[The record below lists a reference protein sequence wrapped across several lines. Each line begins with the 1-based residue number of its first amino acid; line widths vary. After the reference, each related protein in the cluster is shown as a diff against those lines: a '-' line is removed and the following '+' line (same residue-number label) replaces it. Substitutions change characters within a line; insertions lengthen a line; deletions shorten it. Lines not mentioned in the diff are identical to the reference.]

1 MTLAA
6 AGAAPSHRPFS
17 DWLSVPKVSLH
28 EHLDG
33 SLRPETL
40 IELCEKKGG
49 ALPHREPQAVAAWML
64 DNANSGSLVRYL
76 EGFSY
81 TVAAMASPEAC
92 ERVAYEV
99 ARDVQAEGCVL
110 AEFRMAPHLFEPHGL
125 SAEAATEAMLAGLKR
140 SGLACGLIVCGMRH
154 QSPQDTLRAAR
165 LAVQYQSQG
174 VIAFDLAGAEHGFP
188 PSLHRE
194 ALDFARNAGLAI
206 TCHAGEADSGDR
218 VVEAGRLGAQRIG
231 HGVNVVRQAQDGCTR
246 WADEARRMGLHFEV
260 CPRSNVHTGAASS
273 IAEHP
278 ITAMLAAGLSVSVST
293 DNRLMSR
300 TSLCEELAGLHEQTG
315 LSLRTLVGLQA
326 EGMRASFLPLAA
338 REQALSQLALWQAQ
352 NPLNHEA

>member
-1 MTLAA
+1 MANSATVSPAT
-6 AGAAPSHRPFS
+6 GTPVFN
-17 DWLSVPKVSLH
+17 WCSVPKVSLH

-33 SLRPETL
+33 SLRPQTL
-40 IELCEKKGG
+40 IELCEKKGL
-49 ALPHREPQAVAAWML
+49 ALPHQEPQAVAAWVL

-92 ERVAYEV
+92 ERIAYEV
-99 ARDVQAEGCVL
+99 ARDAQAEGCVL

-154 QSPQDTLRAAR
+154 QSPQDTLAAAR
-165 LAVQYQSQG
+165 LAVHYQSQG

-194 ALDFARNAGLAI
+194 ALDLARKAGLAI

-218 VVEAGRLGAQRIG
+218 VVEAGRLGARRIG
-231 HGVNVVRQAQDGCTR
+231 HGVNVVRQAQDGSAR
-246 WADEARRMGLHFEV
+246 WTDEARHMGLHFEV

-300 TSLCEELAGLHEQTG
+300 TSLCEELADLHEQAG
-315 LSLRTLVGLQA
+315 LSLRTLVSLQA
-326 EGMRASFLPLAA
+326 EGIRASFLPSSV

-352 NPLNHEA
+352 NLLGHTA